1 MRAVDKGR
9 NRAPQ
14 SIGKSPEKLGLLQCY
29 LSIGSYGVSQAIN
42 DLFTQ
47 CESSLVQMVDG
58 LVHVS
63 QSTIRIVKEL
73 KFFPVLTQACRPLLK
88 GMVDGCGICM
98 ADVSKP

>member
-1 MRAVDKGR
+1 MA
-9 NRAPQ
+9 NRAPH
-14 SIGKSPEKLGLLQCY
+14 IGKSPEKLGLL
-29 LSIGSYGVSQAIN
+29 SVTSPSAPTVSQAIN

-63 QSTIRIVKEL
+63 QPTIRILKEL

-88 GMVDGCGICM
+88 GMVDGCGFVWPM
-98 ADVSKP
+98 